1 MKRELQEQI
10 AMFAFDMT
18 AECYKEKIEEMNKF
32 GGRMLQIDYAIQWAE
47 EFCKIHKKTKWAED
61 ADWYDESE
69 KFLDEKINSL

>member
-1 MKRELQEQI
+1 
-10 AMFAFDMT
+10 
-18 AECYKEKIEEMNKF
+18 MNKF